1 MPRLLVALALLSA
14 APIAQAAGGRAP
26 VADAAARAAASR
38 VASMPDTDP
47 VARLNMV
54 LEASKLD
61 DPALFALANSHPSI
75 VEHLTDPHIKA
86 TVDYIRSL
94 PATELHKLRRGET
107 VIRDFKHLRSTEK
120 KKALILAERMNF
132 PKYKEKKLRSIRL
145 GPLEAR
151 IFRVEVTYQHR
162 KTKLLN
168 DEIELCWPSTPE
180 REQSTRDRLAKHF
193 GARPSRAS
201 GSAGTPLPLEDGSF
215 ERDGTVGNFW
225 DLGEGVMLGTDLPV
239 AEVAI
244 DERVALDGTRSVRFH
259 ATEKTRRFP
268 EVVQHVPV
276 APGTPT
282 RVRAQFRADNLRVEY
297 QQREDQV
304 GLSLTWVDSM
314 GNAVSPP
321 QLAQGRLTSHPWEL
335 LELNS
340 VAPVGAT
347 MARVGLMSAVSGTSW
362 FDGVTVAVGD

>member
-1 MPRLLVALALLSA
+1 MPRLLVALALLTAS
-14 APIAQAAGGRAP
+14 PKVLAAGDRAP
-26 VADAAARAAASR
+26 VADATARAAASR

-54 LEASKLD
+54 LEAAKLD
-61 DPALFALANSHPSI
+61 EAALFTLANSHPSI

-107 VIRDFKHLRSTEK
+107 IIRDFKHLRAAEK
-120 KKALILAERMNF
+120 KHALKLAERMNF

-151 IFRVEVTYQHR
+151 IFRVMITYQHR

-168 DEIELCWPSTPE
+168 DDIELCWPSTPE
-180 REQSTRDRLAKHF
+180 REEGTRERLAKHF
-193 GARPSRAS
+193 GARPSRAA
-201 GSAGTPLPLEDGSF
+201 GSTGTRLPLEDGSF
-215 ERDGTVGNFW
+215 EEDSTIGNIW

-244 DERVALDGTRSVRFH
+244 DEGVALDGTRSVRFH

-276 APGTPT
+276 PAGTPT
-282 RVRAQFRADNLRVEY
+282 RVRAQFRATNLRVEY

-314 GNAVSPP
+314 GNPVSAP

-335 LELNS
+335 LELNA
-340 VAPVGAT
+340 VAPPGAT

-362 FDGVTVAVGD
+362 FDGVTVTVGD

>member
-1 MPRLLVALALLSA
+1 MSRLFLALALLFPPAVSE
-14 APIAQAAGGRAP
+14 AAGGRAP
-26 VADAAARAAASR
+26 VVDPTARAAAAR
-38 VASMPDTDP
+38 VSSLADTDP

-54 LEASKLD
+54 LEAAKLD
-61 DPALFALANSHPSI
+61 EASLFALAGTHPSI

-86 TVDYIRSL
+86 TVDYIRAL

-107 VIRDFKHLRSTEK
+107 VIRDFEHLRADEK
-120 KKALILAERMNF
+120 KRALRLAERMNF

-151 IFRVEVTYQHR
+151 IFRVEITYQHR
-162 KTKLLN
+162 KTKLFSE
-168 DEIELCWPSTPE
+168 DIELCWPSTPE
-180 REQSTRDRLAKHF
+180 REEGTRDRLAKHF

-201 GSAGTPLPLEDGSF
+201 GSTGTPLPLEDGSF
-215 ERDGTVGNFW
+215 EEEGTLGGRW
-225 DLGEGVMLGTDLPV
+225 DLGEGVVLGTELPV

-244 DERVALDGTRSVRFH
+244 DESVALDGTHSVRFH

-268 EVVQHVPV
+268 EVLQHVPV
-276 APGTPT
+276 QPGTPT

-304 GLSLTWVDSM
+304 GLSLTWVDAM
-314 GNAVSPP
+314 GNPVAAPLV
-321 QLAQGRLTSHPWEL
+321 AHGRLTSHPWEL

-340 VAPVGAT
+340 VAPASAT
-347 MARVGLMSAVSGTSW
+347 MARVGLMSAVSGTAW
-362 FDGVTVAVGD
+362 FDGITVAVGD